1 MSFNEFKNDDK
12 KMRFL
17 RSKFMEV
24 DPSQQVTA
32 DDELNE
38 NKNKRSQLYSDI
50 LTYYANYLRDT
61 FISKKRYKLITYICV
76 MSILVGITVVTIIL
90 FFMHSSFEMKE
101 WLAIA
106 IPLMISFLTVFI
118 VIPQIITNYLFDRD
132 EESHLTELIKIL
144 KDIDNPTDGIDKK

>member
-1 MSFNEFKNDDK
+1 MNPNKNDDK
-12 KMRFL
+12 IKGFHAMYM
-17 RSKFMEV
+17 KV

-32 DDELNE
+32 DDDLNE
-38 NKNKRSQLYSDI
+38 NKNKRSQLYSKI
-50 LTYYANYLRDT
+50 LNDYADYLHDT
-61 FISKKRYKLITYICV
+61 FIAKRRYKLITYICV

-101 WLAIA
+101 WLAVA

-118 VIPQIITNYLFDRD
+118 VIPQIITNYLFDKD

-144 KDIDNPTDGIDKK
+144 KDIDNPTDGVDKR